1 MHLKRWTT
9 KSAKSAKYT
18 EANYNFF
25 MFGVNVLF
33 QLWLPSGQW
42 ATLATM
48 RKGTGWLLVGYL

>member
-33 QLWLPSGQW
+33 QLWLPSGHW

-48 RKGTGWLLVGYL
+48 RKGTGWL